1 VAPAHDAAGAA
12 PPAPPPFCTR
22 TLGAAQC
29 FADPAS
35 LPDHPSPL
43 ADGQTAL
50 TPAQE
55 QNRAAAAR
63 WSF

>member
-1 VAPAHDAAGAA
+1 
-12 PPAPPPFCTR
+12 
-22 TLGAAQC
+22 LGAAEC

-55 QNRAAAAR
+55 QNRAAVAR
-63 WSF
+63 WAF